1 MKIGFF
7 TDSYLPQLNGIATSV
22 EVCSRALAERGHE
35 VYIIAPRYPRYKDE
49 AGNVYRLTSIKFVST
64 PEMRWAL
71 QLPEKPLLD
80 ILKLNFDVIHGHAG
94 GGITF
99 LGLQLARAKGIP
111 FVCTYHTLFNHYTH
125 YIFNGKIVKPKMAEF
140 LTKIVGN
147 LFDYLIAPT
156 DRVKEELV
164 NYGVKKPIQ
173 VLPSGIDLE
182 RYKNVKKGFLRE
194 KAGISR
200 KKKILLYVGRL
211 GKEKSVDF
219 LIKSFQL
226 VAEKN
231 QDTFL
236 VLVGD
241 GPEKQQLKRLVNKL
255 QLKGRVIFFGKVKH
269 QDVAKA
275 YADADI
281 FVFASRTETQGMVLL
296 EALASGL
303 PVVAVNDEAFEDV
316 IKIGKNGYL
325 VKPDIEM
332 FAEKT
337 QDLLQDRSLYK
348 SFSETALES
357 VERYS
362 VENTALYLEQL
373 YKKIISEKE
382 KKDQKRIP
390 IKSVNSFKDFFTKAN
405 YKLRKY
411 YE

>member
-7 TDSYLPQLNGIATSV
+7 TDSYLPQLDGVATSV
-22 EVCSRALAERGHE
+22 DVCASALAARGHE
-35 VYIIAPRYPRYKDE
+35 VYIIAPRYPRYKDK
-49 AGNVYRLTSIKFVST
+49 AKNVYRLTSIKFVST

-80 ILKLNFDVIHGHAG
+80 IVKLNLDVIHGHAG

-111 FVCTYHTLFNHYTH
+111 FVGTYHTLLNHYTH
-125 YIFNGKIVKPKMAEF
+125 YFFNGKLVTPKMVEF
-140 LTKIVGN
+140 GSKVVGN
-147 LFDYLIAPT
+147 LCDYLIAPT
-156 DRVKEELV
+156 DRVRDELIH
-164 NYGVKKPIQ
+164 YGVKKPIQ

-182 RYKNVKKGFLRE
+182 QYKNVKKGFLRE

-219 LIKSFQL
+219 LIRSFQI
-226 VAEKN
+226 VSEKN
-231 QDTFL
+231 PNAVL

-241 GPEKQQLKRLVNKL
+241 GPEKTELKRLVNKL
-255 QLKGRVIFFGKVKH
+255 HLRTKVVFFGKVNH
-269 QDVAKA
+269 QDIAKV

-303 PVVAVNDEAFEDV
+303 PVVTVNDEAFENV

-325 VKPDIEM
+325 VKDDM
-332 FAEKT
+332 QLFAEKT
-337 QDLLQDRSLYK
+337 HDLLNNEALYK
-348 SFSETALES
+348 SFSEAALKS
-357 VERYS
+357 AERYS

-373 YKKIISEKE
+373 YKKVIAEKE
-382 KKDQKRIP
+382 KKNQKSIP
-390 IKSVNSFKDFFTKAN
+390 IKSVNSFKEFFVKAN